1 MEETGPDREEI
12 MSIAAPE
19 QAAWQSAYQIEE
31 DGDDLVIRIPKSLAS
46 RDRVQRFLDRI
57 EFEQLR
63 SQSQLTPEDA
73 AELTTEVKRAV
84 AEANRH
90 RGKAP

>member
-1 MEETGPDREEI
+1 MEDTGPDREEI
-12 MSIAAPE
+12 MSIVAPE

-63 SQSQLTPEDA
+63 SQSQLTPEVA
-73 AELTTEVKRAV
+73 AELTAEVKRAV